1 MKKDNTYFWK
11 RTIGDMLNQFTI
23 SGITYTIDVS
33 YHADGRSDE
42 RNIDMFKIVGAILS
56 LGEKRIKEYTE
67 NRKCVLIMDNDNKFS
82 VVFKIKG
89 HRIIIITVIDKA
101 NCYAKN
107 GTDIVKL

>member
-1 MKKDNTYFWK
+1 
-11 RTIGDMLNQFTI
+11 
-23 SGITYTIDVS
+23 
-33 YHADGRSDE
+33 
-42 RNIDMFKIVGAILS
+42 
-56 LGEKRIKEYTE
+56 
-67 NRKCVLIMDNDNKFS
+67 MDNDNKFS